1 MIFSFSAIQPQVCNK
16 TVSVIVRC
24 NSIGNISVSSDKIIS
39 NFISNQL
46 INCYVMPVMLFDR
59 NHNHKKLRLDDF
71 SDMCDPEDMGR
82 QRNEMSD
89 YVNI

>member
-59 NHNHKKLRLDDF
+59 NHI
-71 SDMCDPEDMGR
+71 
-82 QRNEMSD
+82 QRNCDWMISAICVIRRTWD
-89 YVNI
+89 ASATSCQIT